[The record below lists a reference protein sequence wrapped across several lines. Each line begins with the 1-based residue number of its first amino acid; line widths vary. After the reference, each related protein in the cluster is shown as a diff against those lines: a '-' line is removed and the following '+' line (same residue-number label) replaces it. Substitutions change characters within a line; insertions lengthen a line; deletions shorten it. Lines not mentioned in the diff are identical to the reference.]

1 VPLVDRLAKKEAQ
14 IGVVGLGYAGLPMAV
29 EIAECGFTVVGFDV
43 DVSRIAAVNSGQSPV
58 SDVSSDDIARLR
70 TAGRLSATND
80 FRQLQSVDAAIIC
93 VPTPLTDDRQPDL
106 RFIESAAKSVAEYL
120 HPEMLVVL
128 QSTCA
133 PGTTRGVLLP
143 RLAESGL
150 QVGRDYH
157 LVFAPE
163 RIDPGNVRFNVRNTP
178 KLVGGMTSACT
189 ETACA
194 LFKHFIDVVVP
205 VSSPDVAEMSKLIE
219 NTFRFINISF
229 INEMALLCDRLGIN
243 IWEVIEAASS
253 KPFAFMS
260 HYPSAGVG
268 GHCIPVVPLYLEAIA
283 QQQGMA
289 AQLIQVSAQIN
300 DEMPRMIVRKIAEA
314 LEERGDAL
322 QGARILLLGVTYKAD
337 IADTRES
344 AALRVFEHLVEQCA
358 EVSYHDPYIPSVTVA
373 GQTYETQTL
382 DPEFLRTQ
390 DCAVVLTPHAAIDFA
405 AVISHTPL
413 VLDTRS
419 GLVPHSE
426 PNVINVWRPREV
438 RIPSPA

>member
-1 VPLVDRLAKKEAQ
+1 
-14 IGVVGLGYAGLPMAV
+14 
-29 EIAECGFTVVGFDV
+29 
-43 DVSRIAAVNSGQSPV
+43 
-58 SDVSSDDIARLR
+58 
-70 TAGRLSATND
+70 
-80 FRQLQSVDAAIIC
+80 
-93 VPTPLTDDRQPDL
+93 
-106 RFIESAAKSVAEYL
+106 
-120 HPEMLVVL
+120 
-128 QSTCA
+128 
-133 PGTTRGVLLP
+133 
-143 RLAESGL
+143 
-150 QVGRDYH
+150 
-157 LVFAPE
+157 
-163 RIDPGNVRFNVRNTP
+163 
-178 KLVGGMTSACT
+178 
-189 ETACA
+189 
-194 LFKHFIDVVVP
+194 
-205 VSSPDVAEMSKLIE
+205 MSKLIE